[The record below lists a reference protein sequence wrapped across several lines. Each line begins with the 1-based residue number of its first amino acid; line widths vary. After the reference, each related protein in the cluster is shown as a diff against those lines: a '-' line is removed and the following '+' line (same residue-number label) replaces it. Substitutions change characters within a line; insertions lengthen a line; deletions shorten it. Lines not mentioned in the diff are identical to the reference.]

1 LAKFAVIRSSK
12 QINEFQ
18 GQVVELQI
26 SIGVGDL
33 VNEDIVAIINRLN
46 LYIRAS
52 RDWLT
57 IAENSLV

>member
-1 LAKFAVIRSSK
+1 MIRSSK
-12 QINEFQ
+12 QINEFL

-33 VNEDIVAIINRLN
+33 VNEDIVAIINPLN

-57 IAENSLV
+57 IADNSLV

>member
-1 LAKFAVIRSSK
+1 MIRSSK
-12 QINEFQ
+12 QINEFL

>member
-1 LAKFAVIRSSK
+1 MIRSSK